1 MTVKNTLQPNED
13 TAHILIVEDDISLAR
28 WMEKYLVLKGFS
40 VSIITRGDLAVDFI
54 KQKNPDIVVLDGML
68 PGLDGFDV
76 CKAVRPEFTNAI
88 IMVTARDEEI
98 DEVLGLDVGADD
110 YLTKPLRARALLA
123 RIDKFLKRQSA
134 TTLQDPVLENNN
146 INDDNIKLTLG
157 SFIIDSQAR
166 SVTLSNETLNIF
178 TNEFD
183 LLWILA
189 QRAGQTVTREE
200 LMILLRGFEYDGF
213 DRSVDLRI
221 SKLRKK
227 INDNAN
233 QPYRIKT
240 VWGKGY
246 LFVKDAWQ
254 YMRTLSFSL
263 ILVVIISTLG

>member
-1 MTVKNTLQPNED
+1 MTGKHTHQLSKAIAN
-13 TAHILIVEDDISLAR
+13 ILIVEDDISLAR
-28 WMEKYLVLKGFS
+28 WMEKYLVLKGFN
-40 VSIITRGDLAVDFI
+40 VSIISHGDLAVDFI
-54 KQKNPDIVVLDGML
+54 KKNNPDIVVLDGML

-76 CKAVRPEFTNAI
+76 CKAVRPTFTNAI

-98 DEVLGLDVGADD
+98 DEVLGLDAGADD

-123 RIDKFLKRQSA
+123 RIDKCLKRQA
-134 TTLQDPVLENNN
+134 PTTLQEPVLEKNN
-146 INDDNIKLTLG
+146 DNSIKLTLG

-166 SVTLSNETLNIF
+166 SVILADKTINIS

-189 QRAGQTVTREE
+189 QRAGETVTRDE

-227 INDNAN
+227 LNDNAN

-240 VWGKGY
+240 IWGKGY
-246 LFVKDAWQ
+246 LFVKDAW
-254 YMRTLSFSL
+254 
-263 ILVVIISTLG
+263 

>member
-1 MTVKNTLQPNED
+1 MTEKHSDQLNKTI
-13 TAHILIVEDDISLAR
+13 AHILIVEDDISLAR
-28 WMEKYLVLKGFS
+28 WMEKYLALKGFTVS
-40 VSIITRGDLAVDFI
+40 VITRGDLAVDFI
-54 KQKNPDIVVLDGML
+54 KQHNPDIVVLDGML

-76 CKAVRPEFTNAI
+76 CKAVRPAFTNSI

-98 DEVLGLDVGADD
+98 DEVLGLDAGADD

-123 RIDKFLKRQSA
+123 RIDKCLKRQSPN
-134 TTLQDPVLENNN
+134 TLQEPILEDNVN
-146 INDDNIKLTLG
+146 NDDSIKLTLG

-166 SVTLSNETLNIF
+166 SVILDDKTVNIS

-189 QRAGQTVTREE
+189 QHAGKTVTRDE
-200 LMILLRGFEYDGF
+200 LVILLRGFEYDGF
-213 DRSVDLRI
+213 DRSVDLRV

-227 INDNAN
+227 LNDNPN

-246 LFVKDAWQ
+246 LFVKDAW
-254 YMRTLSFSL
+254 
-263 ILVVIISTLG
+263 